1 MSRLVWGVSIV
12 VAFTVMLTAKVFE
25 IGIGASLSWY
35 IVFLPIYGPFALGL
49 SVLLLFGIMIMIMMF
64 VTFVL
69 ESYKQHLKK
78 GKTE

>member
-1 MSRLVWGVSIV
+1 MSRLVWGISIV

-25 IGIGASLSWY
+25 IGIGASLSWWL
-35 IVFLPIYGPFALGL
+35 VFLPIYGPFALGL
-49 SVLLLFGIMIMIMMF
+49 SVLLLVGSMIMIMMS

-69 ESYKQHLKK
+69 ESCKQHLKK